1 MDEKSGIGF
10 VNASRRN
17 LERKIHGGARSS
29 RKKAVPI
36 DQQTVGRSD
45 RRERENAGNLK
56 NDNAIRREEILAI
69 DRSIRFFTSNES
81 SKILSRNANSLSFRR
96 ISLRDPSIETSRA
109 NSSRDLKNSGRVS
122 SFSPISFVPLDLKS
136 FQLLEREAKSK
147 SGQIWKKLGASRLG
161 RG

>member
-10 VNASRRN
+10 VNASTRN
-17 LERKIHGGARSS
+17 FERKIHGGARSS

-69 DRSIRFFTSNES
+69 DRSIDT
-81 SKILSRNANSLSFRR
+81 ILHLERIFENSL
-96 ISLRDPSIETSRA
+96 A
-109 NSSRDLKNSGRVS
+109 
-122 SFSPISFVPLDLKS
+122 
-136 FQLLEREAKSK
+136 QC
-147 SGQIWKKLGASRLG
+147 
-161 RG
+161 